1 MPGTPWKIGLQF
13 PPYYGMIHKN
23 LITIEE
29 VMLKSYIGDKA
40 FYRRALTIAVPIFMQ
55 NIITNFVSLLDNL
68 MVGQLGTLP
77 MSGVAVVNQLLF
89 VFTLVSFGTCTGT
102 GIFTAQYY
110 GQGNTESI
118 RYTLRFKIL
127 TSILFSGLFIT
138 IFLLWDD
145 VLIRLF
151 LTGEGSS
158 SDAAGILAYG
168 KEYLKVMLWGLLP
181 FAVSTAYATTLR
193 ECGETLVPMISS
205 FAAMFC
211 NLILNYILIF
221 GHWGAPV
228 MGVAGAAVATVI
240 SRFFELA
247 IVAVWAHSHKIKFP
261 FIQGLYRSLRIPGK
275 LMGQMI
281 TKVAPLILNE
291 ALWSTAITFQNQCYS
306 TCGLAVVSALNI
318 VTTLNNMATVAASA
332 IGNTVG
338 ILMGQMLG
346 AGRPK
351 EEVRSDN
358 QKLMLLAFVIGGV
371 FGVLMACSAVFF
383 PNLYNTS
390 QAIRDLAAGMILITA
405 ATKSFQSYHMSVF
418 FTIRSGGLAF
428 WTLLYDCGYLW
439 LLVVPLTFAVCH
451 FSGLPFLVI
460 YGISLLPELLKCVFG
475 GCLLRKAPWIRN
487 LTLH

>member
-1 MPGTPWKIGLQF
+1 
-13 PPYYGMIHKN
+13 
-23 LITIEE
+23 
-29 VMLKSYIGDKA
+29 MLKSYIGDKA
-40 FYRRALTIAVPIFMQ
+40 FYRRVLTIAVPIFMQ

-89 VFTLVSFGTCTGT
+89 VFSLVCFGCCTGT

-110 GQGNTESI
+110 GRGDMEGI
-118 RYTLRFKIL
+118 RYTLRFKIIAS
-127 TSILFSGLFIT
+127 TLFSCLFIGV
-138 IFLLWDD
+138 FLLWDD
-145 VLIRLF
+145 GLINLF
-151 LTGEGSS
+151 LTGEGSAA
-158 SDAAGILAYG
+158 DAAGILANG
-168 KEYLKVMLWGLLP
+168 KDYLKIMLWGLVP
-181 FAVSTAYATTLR
+181 FAFSTAYATTLR

-221 GHWGAPV
+221 GHFGAPA
-228 MGVAGAAVATVI
+228 MGVAGAAIATVI
-240 SRFFELA
+240 SRYLEMA
-247 IVAVWAHSHKIKFP
+247 IVVVWAHSHKAKFP
-261 FIQGLYRSLRIPGK
+261 FIQGLYHSLRIPGS
-275 LMGQMI
+275 LMKQMM

-346 AGRPK
+346 ASRPQK
-351 EEVRSDN
+351 EVRSEN
-358 QKLMLLAFVIGGV
+358 RKLMLFAFVVGAA
-371 FGVLMACSAVFF
+371 FGILMACGAIFF

-390 QAIRDLAAGMILITA
+390 QAIRDLAAGMILLTA
-405 ATKSFQSYHMSVF
+405 VTKAFQSYHMSVF
-418 FTIRSGGLAF
+418 FTIRSGGLVF
-428 WTLLYDCGYLW
+428 WTMLYDCGYLW
-439 LLVVPLTFAVCH
+439 LFVVPLTFVVCH

-460 YGISLLPELLKCVFG
+460 YGISLLPELIKCIFG
-475 GCLLRKAPWIRN
+475 GILLKKIPWVRN
-487 LTLH
+487 LTLS

>member
-1 MPGTPWKIGLQF
+1 
-13 PPYYGMIHKN
+13 
-23 LITIEE
+23 
-29 VMLKSYIGDKA
+29 MLKSYIGDRA

-68 MVGQLGTLP
+68 MVGQLGTLS

-89 VFTLVSFGTCTGT
+89 VFSLVCFGCCTGT

-110 GQGNTESI
+110 GRGDMEGI
-118 RYTLRFKIL
+118 RYTLRFKIVAS
-127 TSILFSGLFIT
+127 TLFSCLFIG

-145 VLIRLF
+145 GLINLF
-151 LTGEGSS
+151 LTGEGSAA
-158 SDAAGILAYG
+158 DAAGILAYG
-168 KEYLKVMLWGLLP
+168 KQYLKIMLWGLVP
-181 FAVSTAYATTLR
+181 FAFSTAYATTLR

-221 GHWGAPV
+221 GHFGAPA
-228 MGVAGAAVATVI
+228 MGVAGAAIATVI
-240 SRFFELA
+240 SRYFELA
-247 IVAVWAHSHKIKFP
+247 IVVVWAHSHKQKFP
-261 FIQGLYRSLRIPGK
+261 FIRGLFRSLRIPGS
-275 LMGQMI
+275 LMKQMM

-346 AGRPK
+346 ASRPQ
-351 EEVRSDN
+351 EEVRSEN
-358 QKLMLLAFVIGGV
+358 RKLMLFAFLVGAA
-371 FGVLMACSAVFF
+371 FGILMTCGAVFF

-390 QAIRDLAAGMILITA
+390 QAIRDLAAVMILLTA
-405 ATKSFQSYHMSVF
+405 ATKAFQSYHMSVF
-418 FTIRSGGLAF
+418 FTIRSGGLVF
-428 WTLLYDCGYLW
+428 WTMLYDCGYLW
-439 LLVVPLTFAVCH
+439 LFVVPLTFVVCH
-451 FSGLPFLVI
+451 FSSLPFPVI
-460 YGISLLPELLKCVFG
+460 YGISLLPELTKCIFG
-475 GCLLRKAPWIRN
+475 GILLKKIPWVRN
-487 LTLH
+487 LTLS